1 MGDVQSVV
9 DSFLQALEVKR
20 SFVAAHARRVAA
32 YAVRLAT
39 QYGLAPHVVES
50 IRIGALL
57 HDTGKLLVPVR
68 ILTKPGRL
76 TEREWLELRAHPDK
90 GMELLERARLDE
102 RAREIVLHH
111 HERHDGKGYP
121 DALRGEEIAWPVRI
135 VSVMDSFDA
144 LTSPREY
151 RAALS
156 VDAARALISREA
168 GTRFCP
174 WVVSGFLSL
183 PAALLDPRSTDVQP
197 DYYLPDGLPETAS
210 VHATRAWT
218 APSIARH
225 PR

>member
-1 MGDVQSVV
+1 MGDIQAVV
-9 DSFLQALEVKR
+9 EAFLQALEAKR
-20 SFVAAHARRVAA
+20 SFVAEHARRVST

-39 QYGLAPHVVES
+39 QYGLAADAIET
-50 IRIGALL
+50 IRLGALL
-57 HDTGKLLVPVR
+57 HDIGKLLVPVR

-76 TEREWLELRAHPDK
+76 NDDEWVELRAHPDK
-90 GMELLERARLDE
+90 GLGLLERIGLDD
-102 RAREIVLHH
+102 RVRDIVLHH

-121 DALRGEEIAWPVRI
+121 DGLKGSEIAWAVRI
-135 VSVMDSFDA
+135 VSVVDSFDA

-183 PAALLDPRSTDVQP
+183 PVTLLEPGSADAHP
-197 DYYLPDGLPETAS
+197 DYYLPDGLPEMS
-210 VHATRAWT
+210 SLHATRLWT
-218 APSIARH
+218 PGH
-225 PR
+225 H

>member
-1 MGDVQSVV
+1 MDDIQAIV
-9 DSFLQALEVKR
+9 DAYLQALEAKR
-20 SFVAAHARRVAA
+20 AFVAGHARRVSA
-32 YAVRLAT
+32 YAVRLAA
-39 QYGLAPHVVES
+39 QFGLATDVVES
-50 IRIGALL
+50 IRLGALL
-57 HDTGKLLVPVR
+57 HDIGKLMVPVS

-76 TEREWLELRAHPDK
+76 DEREWVELRSHPDK
-90 GMELLERARLDE
+90 AIELLERVSLDD
-102 RAREIVLHH
+102 RTRDIVLHH

-121 DALRGEEIAWPVRI
+121 DGLHGNEITWPVRI

-183 PAALLDPRSTDVQP
+183 PPSLFEPGVADARRDD
-197 DYYLPDGLPETAS
+197 YLPDGLPESAS
-210 VHATRAWT
+210 VRATRPWT
-218 APSIARH
+218 AQ
-225 PR
+225 

>member
-1 MGDVQSVV
+1 MGDMQAVV
-9 DSFLQALEVKR
+9 DAFLHALDAKR
-20 SFVAAHARRVAA
+20 AFVAAHARRVSA

-39 QYGLAPHVVES
+39 QYGLSADVVEA

-57 HDTGKLLVPVR
+57 HDTGKLLVPAR
-68 ILTKPGRL
+68 ILMKPGRL
-76 TEREWLELRAHPDK
+76 NEREWVELRAHPDK
-90 GMELLERARLDE
+90 GIELLERVGLDP
-102 RAREIVLHH
+102 RTRDIVLHH

-121 DALRGEEIAWPVRI
+121 DGLQGNQIAWAVRI

-174 WVVSGFLSL
+174 WVVAGFLSL
-183 PAALLDPRSTDVQP
+183 PSTLLEPASTDAHA
-197 DYYLPDGLPETAS
+197 DCYLPDGLPEMAS
-210 VHATRAWT
+210 LQATRTWPAVSV
-218 APSIARH
+218 A
-225 PR
+225 